1 MSRYALKIALAV
13 SLVLNVF
20 ILGAA
25 AGAWFWR
32 SAPAGPQQQDQ
43 GLASVGQALDADKRQ
58 AFREM
63 LAQARH
69 DAQPD
74 SKAARDARDKLAQLL
89 HQTELDRNAIDAAL
103 DMTRAADVRVRA
115 RIEAAVIDFAES
127 LDPKDRAVLIDG
139 LAARGQ
145 ILPRETKK

>member
-1 MSRYALKIALAV
+1 MKIALAV
-13 SLVLNVF
+13 SLALNVF

-32 SAPAGPQQQDQ
+32 SAPMPAQQPDQ
-43 GLASVGQALDADKRQ
+43 GLASAAQAMEPAQRQ
-58 AFREM
+58 AFRQA
-63 LAQARH
+63 LAKARQ

-74 SKAARDARDKLAQLL
+74 SQAARDARNKLAQLL
-89 HQTELDRNAIDAAL
+89 NQTNLDRNTIDATL
-103 DMTRAADVRVRA
+103 ETTRAADTRVRA
-115 RIEAAVIDFAES
+115 RIETAVVDFVEG
-127 LDPKDRAVLIDG
+127 LDPKSRAVLIDG